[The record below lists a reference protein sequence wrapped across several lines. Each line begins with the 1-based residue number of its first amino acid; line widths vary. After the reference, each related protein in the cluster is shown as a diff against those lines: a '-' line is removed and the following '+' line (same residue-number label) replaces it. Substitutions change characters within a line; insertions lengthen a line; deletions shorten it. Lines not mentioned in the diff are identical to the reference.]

1 MAKKLQEIL
10 NIEPSIKEKGVLIIK
25 EGENTFKNKS
35 EHFSGFYKTFLPSE
49 EGGVNFPPES
59 KHVVETVENKLDYI
73 FKSVN
78 QMIDVELMK
87 EFTNTTT
94 KADLILP
101 NGKVLLKDA
110 PAPAFLFLEK
120 AIVSLRNM
128 VKLTPTLP
136 PDEIWK
142 EHPNKDRIWKTDEI
156 KTAKTQKEQVPIVMY
171 PATEFHPAQTQ
182 MISKDVRV
190 GEWSS
195 IKESGAIPVEI
206 KAKWLNN
213 LDILENAI
221 KKAKARANDCEIV
234 DVKVAKAIQE
244 FIFGSEDSVSA

>member
-35 EHFSGFYKTFLPSE
+35 EHFSGFYKTFLQSE
-49 EGGVNFPPES
+49 EGGVSFPPES
-59 KHVVETVENKLDYI
+59 KHVVETVQNKLDYI

-78 QMIDVELMK
+78 QMIDVEMTK
-87 EFTNTTT
+87 EFTNTIT
-94 KADLILP
+94 KADLVLP

-128 VKLTPTLP
+128 IKLTPTLP
-136 PDEIWK
+136 PDDVWFK
-142 EHPNKDRIWKTDEI
+142 HPNKNQIWKTEAVE
-156 KTAKTQKEQVPIVMY
+156 TPKTQKEQVPIVLY
-171 PATEFHPAQTQ
+171 PATDHHPAQTQ
-182 MISKDVRV
+182 LISKDVRV
-190 GEWSS
+190 GIWSS
-195 IKESGAIPVEI
+195 VKESGAIPVEV

-234 DVKVAKAIQE
+234 DVKVAKAIQD